1 MKHRPIRSLKYVV
14 PTVAVV
20 LVSILALTQGA
31 SFAMPDTQA
40 DTGDSFISQD
50 EIAMED
56 QLGEAMTDVEDATT
70 TDAEDNPDKAETVPP
85 DLPVP
90 ADTISMPSELS
101 FDFALAFTSD
111 KVDAEL
117 AAYARMAD
125 GGFVVTG
132 RGAMVARFDASGR
145 LLYTRL
151 FRCGCESTF
160 DNDSHSM
167 FDDNS
172 HSTFYKVIATRDGGY
187 LACGSTSC
195 YSGGDFEKAGIR
207 GVEGDG
213 TALFVK
219 FDANGNVL
227 WARTGAAV
235 RAHNVSGYAAG
246 SVYETPDGKLIGMVE
261 AYALDSFA
269 ISYFRFC
276 WDANGNPLTANEF
289 EYLPMPVEYITDMQV
304 REDGGVI
311 AVGGRTGKTPG
322 KAYTGLTGAFFS
334 VNADGSLVF
343 IREYPQI
350 HFEGLLRTGDGQYI
364 LNGMFSKHT
373 GLADLKRA
381 GVTPPP
387 SYREKQDSGVI
398 FIRITADGEWVG
410 GDMILGADTEENGH
424 SRYLTLL
431 DNGEALYDVFSM
443 DKFVDPFSGNIRT
456 QDGIDLYRIGK
467 DGKLAQAYAPKSG
480 LLTGSY
486 GGLDG
491 IIRLEDDSMLAVC
504 LENRSPGY
512 IRVLTVN

>member
-1 MKHRPIRSLKYVV
+1 MKHKSIRSLKYVA
-14 PTVAVV
+14 PAVAAILISV
-20 LVSILALTQGA
+20 LMLTQSA

-40 DTGDSFISQD
+40 DAGDAFISQD

-56 QLGEAMTDVEDATT
+56 QLGESMIDMEDATAA
-70 TDAEDNPDKAETVPP
+70 DAEDNPGEAETVPP

-90 ADTISMPSELS
+90 ADTVSMPSELS

-132 RGAMVARFDASGR
+132 RGRGATVARFDASGR

-151 FRCGCESTF
+151 FQGGGESAF
-160 DNDSHSM
+160 Y
-167 FDDNS
+167 
-172 HSTFYKVIATRDGGY
+172 STFYKVVATRDGGY
-187 LACGSTSC
+187 LACGNTSC
-195 YSGGDFEKAGIR
+195 YSGGDFDKAGIR

-219 FDANGNVL
+219 FDANGTVL

-261 AYALDSFA
+261 TYALDSFA
-269 ISYFRFC
+269 TSYYRFC

-289 EYLPMPVEYITDMQV
+289 EYLPMPVEYVTDMRV

-334 VNADGSLVF
+334 VNADGSLAF

-350 HFEGLLRTGDGQYI
+350 HFEGLLQTGDGQYI
-364 LNGMFSKHT
+364 LNGMFSRHT
-373 GLADLKRA
+373 TTADLKRA
-381 GVTPPP
+381 GVMPSP
-387 SYREKQDSGVI
+387 SYKEKQDSGVI
-398 FIRITADGEWVG
+398 FIRLTADGEWVG
-410 GDMILGADTEENGH
+410 SDMILGADTEENGH

-431 DNGEALYDVFSM
+431 DDGEALYDVFGM
-443 DKFVDPFSGNIRT
+443 GKLADPFSGKIRT
-456 QDGIDLYRIGK
+456 QDGVDLCRIGK

-486 GGLDG
+486 GGLEG
-491 IIRLEDDSMLAVC
+491 IIRLEDGSMLAVC
-504 LENRSPGY
+504 LENRNPGY
-512 IRVLTVN
+512 IRVLTIN